1 MDIEHLTDT
10 ADRRRLEPL
19 GLTCVICHCL
29 VQDPV
34 QCQEGHLFCHRC
46 LNTWMTGPNRS
57 ARSRGC
63 PTCGKNLPDPVM
75 KNRAIR
81 DLLAPCPCKCPNACG
96 WKGTV
101 REFYGSSTEVIRE
114 DGHYDA
120 DGVTCPSCLRVFPD
134 VTCTGQLQSAHPCP
148 DEIITCK
155 HKKPRLAVSYVA
167 NGSYYT
173 HAHTKIGVAP
183 NGSDRRVTDRGF
195 VQGYCGITGPRKDG
209 HVCPYAMLPC
219 SSDKCTWTGLRS
231 ARPSHTARC
240 RFLWPLCP
248 VWGCNE
254 RYAEGQE
261 LQHRKEFHKWS
272 LEADADAW
280 DDLLRAQEVVHA
292 RTSEKVMRW
301 LMNQHSPCTHRVVM
315 NGTL

>member
-1 MDIEHLTDT
+1 MDIEHLTNS
-10 ADRRRLEPL
+10 ADRYRLVA
-19 GLTCVICHCL
+19 LTCTICLCL
-29 VQDPV
+29 LDDPV
-34 QCQEGHLFCHRC
+34 QCPEGHLFCHKC
-46 LNTWMTGPNRS
+46 LLKWMSTPGTRS
-57 ARSRGC
+57 SFC
-63 PTCGKNLPDPVM
+63 PTCSIPLPQPDAFI
-75 KNRAIR
+75 KNRALQN
-81 DLLAPCPCKCPNACG
+81 LLGPCPCRCPNCPN
-96 WKGTV
+96 WTGTV
-101 REFYGSSTEVIRE
+101 QELYN
-114 DGHYDA
+114 GHYDI
-120 DGVTCPSCLRVFPD
+120 DGVTCPTCLQTFTD
-134 VTCTGQLQSAHPCP
+134 VKCTGELPLEHLCP
-148 DEIITCK
+148 NEMLTCK
-155 HKKPRLAVSYVA
+155 QAKPRLAVSYVA

-183 NGSDRRVTDRGF
+183 NGSDRQVTDLGF
-195 VQGYCGITGPRKDG
+195 FQGHCGITGPRKDG

-231 ARPSHTARC
+231 ERPSHIDHC
-240 RFLWPLCP
+240 PFLWPLCP

-261 LQHRKEFHKWS
+261 LQHRKDFHKWS

-301 LMNQHSPCTHRVVM
+301 LMNQHSPCPHRVVM

>member
-19 GLTCVICHCL
+19 GVTCVICHCL

-134 VTCTGQLQSAHPCP
+134 VTCTGQLQSAHLCP
-148 DEIITCK
+148 DEILTCK
-155 HKKPRLAVSYVA
+155 HAKPRLAVSYVA
-167 NGSYYT
+167 NGFYYT
-173 HAHTKIGVAP
+173 HTHTKIGVATT
-183 NGSDRRVTDRGF
+183 NQFCHKGF
-195 VQGYCGITGPRKDG
+195 YQGYCGTMVRRKDEHH
-209 HVCPYAMLPC
+209 HVCSYEMVRC
-219 SSDKCTWTGLRS
+219 VCTWTGWRFE
-231 ARPSHTARC
+231 RPAHVATCS
-240 RFLWPLCP
+240 FLWPLCP
-248 VWGCNE
+248 MWGCNE
-254 RYAEGQE
+254 RYPEGQE

-280 DDLLRAQEVVHA
+280 DDVLHAQEVLH
-292 RTSEKVMRW
+292 THMPKKSMEKAMRC
-301 LMNQHSPCTHRVVM
+301 LMNSPQ
-315 NGTL
+315 